1 MVLDADYTMTEAGS
15 SIVMDIYLAAFY
27 YSFTTMTTVGY
38 GDITP
43 KNSTERIFAICLET
57 LGGFMYAYVISS
69 LTSIVTMEDAN
80 AKHTRER
87 LDAVASYIS
96 KMELPQDLGRRVRR
110 YFRARKSEAMD
121 EATILTDLSPSL
133 RGEVSTFL
141 VEGGFLADVVL
152 FKQMNAVFWPR
163 ILPILR
169 PTPLMRG
176 EVICKEGEDCIEAFI
191 VVDGELLGTTR
202 MDGGNFDDDGTGSD
216 AGSPLSNPND
226 DIQLTITNGGGEG
239 GGGAVNTADAAPV
252 PMRRRRIKVGQM
264 VDPLCLVKV
273 WDKSLEK
280 VVAMER
286 TDSYAVTAETFYN
299 TFVNDEKL
307 FRSLQ
312 EFVVRTQFEMD
323 ESPESKTE
331 GREFGVP
338 MYALN
343 DEESKVKEAMYLADK
358 AARRK
363 EKHKHQRG
371 ANNGNTSRKM
381 PALGVVY
388 EDEYAGGQEGAPGA
402 QARL

>member
-1 MVLDADYTMTEAGS
+1 MTEAGS
-15 SIVMDIYLAAFY
+15 RIVMDIYLAAFY

-202 MDGGNFDDDGTGSD
+202 MDGGSFDEGGANSD
-216 AGSPLSNPND
+216 AGSTHSSHD
-226 DIQLTITNGGGEG
+226 DVQLTLTNGGGGDG
-239 GGGAVNTADAAPV
+239 GTGGLVNNAAAPPV
-252 PMRRRRIKVGQM
+252 RRRRIKVGQM

-280 VVAMER
+280 VIAMER

-323 ESPESKTE
+323 ESPETNTE
-331 GREFGVP
+331 GRDFGVP
-338 MYALN
+338 MYVLTE
-343 DEESKVKEAMYLADK
+343 EESKVREAMYLADK

-363 EKHKHQRG
+363 EKHQHQREMG
-371 ANNGNTSRKM
+371 NGKASRKV
-381 PALGVVY
+381 PALSVVR
-388 EDEYAGGQEGAPGA
+388 EDDFAGGQEGAPGA

>member
-1 MVLDADYTMTEAGS
+1 
-15 SIVMDIYLAAFY
+15 
-27 YSFTTMTTVGY
+27 
-38 GDITP
+38 
-43 KNSTERIFAICLET
+43 
-57 LGGFMYAYVISS
+57 
-69 LTSIVTMEDAN
+69 
-80 AKHTRER
+80 
-87 LDAVASYIS
+87 
-96 KMELPQDLGRRVRR
+96 
-110 YFRARKSEAMD
+110 
-121 EATILTDLSPSL
+121 
-133 RGEVSTFL
+133 
-141 VEGGFLADVVL
+141 
-152 FKQMNAVFWPR
+152 
-163 ILPILR
+163 
-169 PTPLMRG
+169 
-176 EVICKEGEDCIEAFI
+176 
-191 VVDGELLGTTR
+191 
-202 MDGGNFDDDGTGSD
+202 
-216 AGSPLSNPND
+216 
-226 DIQLTITNGGGEG
+226 
-239 GGGAVNTADAAPV
+239 
-252 PMRRRRIKVGQM
+252 M

-299 TFVNDEKL
+299 TFVNVEKL